1 MSPVPVS
8 LEVSWLPSGT
18 LTCFLQNSSH
28 QPLSLLYWLARVV
41 VGEAQLKSQRCL
53 KTGNQRPGSGLIL
66 LLSLSPTGS
75 DNSPC

>member
-28 QPLSLLYWLARVV
+28 QPLSLL
-41 VGEAQLKSQRCL
+41 AQGRNEPGKSQ
-53 KTGNQRPGSGLIL
+53 KT
-66 LLSLSPTGS
+66 
-75 DNSPC
+75 